1 MKAKL
6 LREYNIIYYSC
17 AEEIAASKYLKSIGE
32 NIYNYDDIINQKK
45 DVFGWNCFKFYED
58 SNEWGRCYRD
68 SSNYEL
74 NKKRINYKSLVRKEK
89 LKKINAI

>member
-1 MKAKL
+1 MK
-6 LREYNIIYYSC
+6 R
-17 AEEIAASKYLKSIGE
+17 
-32 NIYNYDDIINQKK
+32 DD
-45 DVFGWNCFKFYED
+45 
-58 SNEWGRCYRD
+58 RD